1 MQSIRR
7 AAFRSA
13 LSASRAVSVKAPTT
27 PFASTIARAATASK
41 LVSFSSVRFYSQE
54 PVEQTEQAEQAE
66 QSSAEIQEASQ
77 ETAEVVQPEATSKPS
92 VPPNT
97 HTAFVRNLVFEVTE
111 THLKEAFEKYGA
123 VLDTHVV
130 RDPRGM
136 SKGFG
141 FVTFDSKEALDAA
154 CANVNSSFWHG
165 RRITCIPRTYTS
177 GKAPGRGPSN
187 PAARPPTSQLFVGN
201 IPYETTDTELNK
213 IFKGINGLR
222 DVRIAVDRTTG
233 WPRGFAHADFADVDS
248 AKIAHERLQ
257 GVTIGDRTLRVDFAE
272 GYQKKRSNDSE

>member
-7 AAFRSA
+7 AALRSA

-41 LVSFSSVRFYSQE
+41 LVSIQSVRFYSQE
-54 PVEQTEQAEQAE
+54 PVEPVEQAEQG
-66 QSSAEIQEASQ
+66 SFEIQEAAQ
-77 ETAEVVQPEATSKPS
+77 ETEVAVSEEAPQQAA
-92 VPPNT
+92 PQAA

-111 THLKEAFEKYGA
+111 THLKEAFEKYGN
-123 VLDTHVV
+123 VLDAHVV

-141 FVTFDSKEALDAA
+141 FVTFETKEQLDAA

-165 RRITCIPRTYTS
+165 RRVTCIPRTYQNS
-177 GKAPGRGPSN
+177 KPRQQRGSFDSDPK
-187 PAARPPTSQLFVGN
+187 PPTSQLFIGN
-201 IPYETTDTELNK
+201 IPYETTDAELNK
-213 IFKGINGLR
+213 IFKGLSNLR

-233 WPRGFAHADFADVDS
+233 WPRGFAHADFSDVDS
-248 AKIAHERLQ
+248 AKYAHGRLQ

-272 GYQKKRSNDSE
+272 GYQKNRRSNDSE